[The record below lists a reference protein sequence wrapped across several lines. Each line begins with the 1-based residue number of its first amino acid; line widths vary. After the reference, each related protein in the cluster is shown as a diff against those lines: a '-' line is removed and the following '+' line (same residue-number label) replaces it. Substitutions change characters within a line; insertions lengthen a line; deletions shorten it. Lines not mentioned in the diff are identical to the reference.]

1 MRLGV
6 PSWNGWS
13 WRGSQFLIAPKCIFV
28 PKTSPKRAFCNH
40 PCALWLA
47 RFLAADATSD
57 FQTIV
62 DVHAFSSE
70 TFSPPNFVQHAC
82 HSRAYLQLRDTS
94 AEHKWRFGG
103 TKGPARTCARTCR
116 NVPRRLEE
124 CGTLAKRLTVGLT
137 FGRRVA
143 FAWPEFDTHAS
154 AARSDA
160 HL

>member
-1 MRLGV
+1 MT
-6 PSWNGWS
+6 WNCWN
-13 WRGSQFLIAPKCIFV
+13 WRGPQFLIAPKCIFA
-28 PKTSPKRAFCNH
+28 PKTGQKRAFCNR

-47 RFLAADATSD
+47 HFLAADATSD

-62 DVHAFSSE
+62 DAHAFSSE

-103 TKGPARTCARTCR
+103 TKGRTRTCARTCR
-116 NVPRRLEE
+116 SVPWRLEE
-124 CGTLAKRLTVGLT
+124 CGTLAKRLTFGLT
-137 FGRRVA
+137 LGLHVA
-143 FAWPEFDTHAS
+143 FAWPEFDTHAG